1 MSSKALYGQFCPL
14 AMAAEF
20 LCSRW
25 TMLILRELLLGS
37 RSFNDI
43 SRGVTRMSRTL
54 LSARLKELTER
65 GILTK
70 TLQKNSRYSE
80 YQLTKAGQALSSVV
94 FGMADWSQEWLEI
107 EPALENLDADHLFWN
122 LRRGARPHPDLPN
135 PFVVHIYLTDQSK
148 EHQNAWLVFKDSEV
162 ELCIIDHDFEVHV
175 QIEANTRNLTKFYM
189 GWSDFTEAIKSK
201 EVILHG
207 PRSYTS
213 IAKHWLGRSRL
224 ANIKRQP
231 AELLVS
237 SAPST
242 S

>member
-1 MSSKALYGQFCPL
+1 MGSKTIYGQFCPL

-54 LSARLKELTER
+54 LSTRLKELTER
-65 GILTK
+65 GIVTK
-70 TLQKNSRYSE
+70 TVQKSNRHTQ
-80 YQLTKAGQALSSVV
+80 YQLTKAGDALSNVV

-122 LRRGARPHPDLPN
+122 LRRGARTHPDLPN
-135 PFVVHIYLTDQSK
+135 PFVVHIFLSDQSK
-148 EHQNAWLVFKDSEV
+148 EHQNAWLVFKDGGV
-162 ELCIIDHDFEVHV
+162 ELCIIDHDFEVDV
-175 QIEANTRNLTKFYM
+175 QIEATTENLTKLYM
-189 GWSDFTEAIKSK
+189 GWTDFNDSIKNRD
-201 EVILHG
+201 VIFHG
-207 PRSYTS
+207 PNRYTDL
-213 IAKHWLGRSRL
+213 AQQWLGRSRL

-231 AELLVS
+231 AEFLVS
-237 SAPST
+237 
-242 S
+242 